1 MCFLYLV
8 RRKLLEK
15 GILTDCFIQ
24 FCGPMRFGQGCAQ
37 SQFPTMLLLELI
49 CVLLTLQ
56 RMATDLFSLKLD
68 ELSVMNGRY
77 PN

>member
-1 MCFLYLV
+1 
-8 RRKLLEK
+8 
-15 GILTDCFIQ
+15 
-24 FCGPMRFGQGCAQ
+24 MRFGQGCAQ

-56 RMATDLFSLKLD
+56 RTATDLFSLKLD